1 MFIIL
6 LVLPNNYEQDYL
18 MKIQTIAK
26 YIDQPAVISKLHSL
40 MPAVLTVT
48 GVGVWGYETFH
59 NRHHSHPGES
69 LNSTLPR
76 HKHHSKTQQAFK
88 NAVTIASAAGSAY
101 IGAKGLKI
109 GSKTLF
115 KGLIDS
121 PKLQEVLQNQTKA
134 IDKFL
139 SARTTDDKTLIS
151 TLEKSKNRTFTLK
164 AIETI
169 TERLPKDKISK
180 EFLSE
185 ILPKPENLNSKEI
198 FQEIKRLSLIGL
210 IPVAGGVA
218 GGIGADILT
227 GTQSRKKTA
236 NKVKEGV
243 YQYLANIFLCN
254 VGAGAALFA
263 SEQMVKAKLIN
274 PLTPLKKLGVIFA
287 GITATG
293 IVGGS
298 IIANYISKKCVDPLF
313 GKKHCKNEGI
323 YSERK
328 PEPLDIALHAD
339 DIATAGILSGFRWI
353 EPALPVMYFISGYRA
368 GIGYRNNSK
377 NK

>member
-1 MFIIL
+1 
-6 LVLPNNYEQDYL
+6 
-18 MKIQTIAK
+18 MKLQTIAK
-26 YIDQPAVISKLHSL
+26 YIDQPAVISKLHSA
-40 MPAVLTVT
+40 MPSALAAT
-48 GVGVWGYETFH
+48 GAGVWGYETFH
-59 NRHHSHPGES
+59 RRHNRRPNCKHNNTRSH
-69 LNSTLPR
+69 
-76 HKHHSKTQQAFK
+76 HKHHNSEQKAFK

-109 GSKTLF
+109 GGKTLF

-121 PKLQEVLQNQTKA
+121 PKLQDVLQNQTKA

-139 SARTTDDKTLIS
+139 SAKTTDDKTLIS
-151 TLEKSKNRTFTLK
+151 TLENSKNRTFTLK

-185 ILPKPENLNSKEI
+185 ILPEPENLNSKEI

-218 GGIGADILT
+218 GGIGADVIT

-263 SEQMVKAKLIN
+263 SEQMVKAKLIS
-274 PLTPLKKLGVIFA
+274 PLTPLKKVGVIFA

>member
-1 MFIIL
+1 
-6 LVLPNNYEQDYL
+6 
-18 MKIQTIAK
+18 MKLQTIAK

-40 MPAVLTVT
+40 MPAALTLT
-48 GVGVWGYETFH
+48 GAGVWGYETFH
-59 NRHHSHPGES
+59 HPHRHTGSRRSNTNH
-69 LNSTLPR
+69 
-76 HKHHSKTQQAFK
+76 HHSKTQNALK
-88 NAVTIASAAGSAY
+88 NAITIASAAGSAY

-109 GSKTLF
+109 GGKRIF

-121 PKLQEVLQNQTKA
+121 PNPKEVLKKQSNT

-139 SARTTDDKTLIS
+139 SAKLTDDKTLIK
-151 TLEKSKNRTFTLK
+151 TLENFKDRPFTLK
-164 AIETI
+164 AIETL
-169 TERLPKDKISK
+169 TQRLPKDKTSK
-180 EFLSE
+180 QFLSE
-185 ILPKPENLNSKEI
+185 ILPEPENLNSKEI

-210 IPVAGGVA
+210 IPVIGGVA
-218 GGIGADILT
+218 GGIGADIMT

-254 VGAGAALFA
+254 AGAGAALFA
-263 SEQMVKAKLIN
+263 GEQLARAKLIN
-274 PLTPLKKLGVIFA
+274 PLTPLKKLGVIFGGIMAA
-287 GITATG
+287 GI
-293 IVGGS
+293 IGGS

-313 GKKHCKNEGI
+313 GKKYSKNEGI

-339 DIATAGILSGFRWI
+339 DIATAGILSGFKWI

-377 NK
+377 DK